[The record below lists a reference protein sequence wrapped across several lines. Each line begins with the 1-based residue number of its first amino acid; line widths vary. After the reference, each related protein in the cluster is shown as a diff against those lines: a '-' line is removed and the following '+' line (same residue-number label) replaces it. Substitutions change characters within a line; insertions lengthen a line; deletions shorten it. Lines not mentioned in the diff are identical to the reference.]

1 MRFARSLASRG
12 RLVAEIKF
20 CGLTR
25 PEDAAVAGTLGARYL
40 GVIFAGGPRQ
50 LDASRAG
57 EVLDGSTT
65 NALRVGVFGRTA
77 PAELGRIARAA
88 RLDIVQ
94 LHGDPT
100 AADVAAVRGN
110 TGAEVWAVVR
120 VTDTLP
126 AGTDELLDAADALLI
141 DAKVSGSLGGTG
153 VRVDWKAIE
162 ADVAIRRGRQ
172 RIVLAGGLAADNVGE
187 AIRALRPDVVDVSS
201 GVESAPGIKDHAR
214 MRAFA
219 AAVADAAQE
228 KR

>member
-1 MRFARSLASRG
+1 M
-12 RLVAEIKF
+12 AEMKF

-40 GVIFAGGPRQ
+40 GVIFAGGPRL

-57 EVLDGSTT
+57 EVLDGSPTS
-65 NALRVGVFGRTA
+65 ALRVGVFGRTA

-88 RLDIVQ
+88 RLDVVQ

-100 AADVAAVRGN
+100 VADVSAARAE
-110 TGAEVWAVVR
+110 TGAEIWAVVR
-120 VTDTLP
+120 VTDALP
-126 AGTDELLDAADALLI
+126 VGSDELLHAADALLI
-141 DAKVSGSLGGTG
+141 DAKVSGALGGTG
-153 VRVDWKAIE
+153 VRVDWNAIQGE
-162 ADVAIRRGRQ
+162 VAARRGRQ
-172 RIVLAGGLAADNVGE
+172 RIVLAGGLAPDNVQE